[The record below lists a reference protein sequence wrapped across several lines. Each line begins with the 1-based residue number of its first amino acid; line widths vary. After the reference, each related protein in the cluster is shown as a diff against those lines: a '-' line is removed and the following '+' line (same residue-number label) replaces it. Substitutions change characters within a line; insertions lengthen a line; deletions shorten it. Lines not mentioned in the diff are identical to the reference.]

1 MEGHPHIFEE
11 FDSENNDIWKDK
23 CDQIFQESVTKKE
36 DNQELLIFFKES
48 INDKTKS
55 KQEQNNIQENIV
67 LCSINERF
75 FCIVEIMLKIMYK
88 INNIRCNECVLIH
101 MLFRPHPNDDIY
113 EHEMQVRGEQIQQI
127 NKDLEDNKTEVQQLF
142 QELEELIIL
151 EIDHN
156 YNNIPILLDGVVFNN
171 NVNVDIILPICIDN
185 IGKIQNDLN
194 NSINNRDAFYE
205 IVDKTNINRDIVKQ
219 LNDMKK
225 YIDLGYANNLY
236 FCFMRMMLEMV
247 VIISYIHY
255 KHLECV
261 NIKSSPMICSDLDI
275 GNENG
280 LRENQC
286 LIILGEIENAKFNL
300 NTICQN
306 FKAKLRQ

>member
-1 MEGHPHIFEE
+1 MEVQPIFEE
-11 FDSENNDIWKDK
+11 FDSENNDNWNEICEQK
-23 CDQIFQESVTKKE
+23 FQEGETLKE
-36 DNQELLIFFKES
+36 DNQEQMTYLKES
-48 INDKTKS
+48 INDTTKS
-55 KQEQNNIQENIV
+55 KQEQNKIQELII

-75 FCIVEIMLKIMYK
+75 FCIIEIMLKIMYK
-88 INNIRCNECVLIH
+88 INNIRCKECILIH

-113 EHEMQVRGEQIQQI
+113 EREMQVRGEQIQQI
-127 NKDLEDNKTEVQQLF
+127 NKDLEDNKTEVRQIF

-156 YNNIPILLDGVVFNN
+156 YNNIPILLDGIVLDNG
-171 NVNVDIILPICIDN
+171 VNINIILPICIDN

-194 NSINNRDAFYE
+194 NRDAFYA
-205 IVDKTNINRDIVKQ
+205 IVDKTNINKDIVNQ

-247 VIISYIHY
+247 DIIRYIRY
-255 KHLECV
+255 KHLECIH
-261 NIKSSPMICSDLDI
+261 IKSKPMNCSYLDI
-275 GNENG
+275 GDEIG

-286 LIILGEIENAKFNL
+286 LIILREIENAQINL
-300 NTICQN
+300 DAICHD
-306 FKAKLRQ
+306 FSAKLRQ

>member
-1 MEGHPHIFEE
+1 MEVQHVFGE
-11 FDSENNDIWKDK
+11 FGDENNNNWNDTCK
-23 CDQIFQESVTKKE
+23 QTFQESVTKKN
-36 DNQELLIFFKES
+36 DNQELLRFFTES
-48 INDKTKS
+48 INDTTKP
-55 KQEQNNIQENIV
+55 KQKQKMIQENIM

-75 FCIVEIMLKIMYK
+75 FCIIEIMLKITYN
-88 INNIRCNECVLIH
+88 INNIRCKECVLIC

-113 EHEMQVRGEQIQQI
+113 EREMQVRGEQIQLI
-127 NKDLEDNKTEVQQLF
+127 DKELEDNKIEVQQLF

-151 EIDHN
+151 EIGHN
-156 YNNIPILLDGVVFNN
+156 YNNIPILLDGVVFHN

-194 NSINNRDAFYE
+194 NSINNRDAFYA

-247 VIISYIHY
+247 DIISYIHY
-255 KHLECV
+255 KHMECV
-261 NIKSSPMICSDLDI
+261 HIKSTPMNCSDLYI
-275 GNENG
+275 VNEIG

-286 LIILGEIENAKFNL
+286 LIIIREIENAKNNL
-300 NTICQN
+300 DAVCQD